1 METKARYL
9 WVGLFTLAVLAA
21 GFSFVY
27 WLNNNG
33 GLAKRAFYRIRF
45 EGSVSG
51 LQTGAAVQFNGIRV
65 GEVTAL
71 QLDPDDPSK
80 VTAMIG
86 ISTATPLRADTK
98 VGVDFQGL
106 MGTPAISLRGGTSAA
121 PLLQA
126 SETEP
131 PTLTADAAA
140 GQDLTQSA
148 RTALQHV
155 DKVVTDNA
163 DSLKSTIGNLKTFSD
178 ALARNSDRVDG
189 ILAGL
194 EHFAGGG
201 PADKPKPIY
210 DLTVAKPE
218 PAPGA
223 AKSRGSI
230 VVTDPTAVV
239 VLQTQRIL
247 ARSKDGE
254 ITQLGD
260 AQWSDTL
267 PKLIQEKIIQS
278 FENAGFLASVLPPVD
293 QVTANYRLLVDLR
306 SFAVVSN
313 PDPTAD
319 IEFSVKILAEDGHV
333 VGAKIFHAMV
343 PPKDMETAS
352 LVAAFNQA
360 FGQAAGELVA
370 WTTKAI
376 AS

>member
-9 WVGLFTLAVLAA
+9 WVGLFTLAVILA
-21 GFSFVY
+21 GFGFVY

-33 GLAKRAFYRIRF
+33 GLAKRAYYRIHF

-65 GEVTAL
+65 GEVTGL
-71 QLDPDDPSK
+71 RLDADDPSK
-80 VTAMIG
+80 VTATIG
-86 ISTATPLRADTK
+86 INTATPLRADTK

-106 MGTPAISLRGGTSAA
+106 MGTPAISLRGGSSSA

-131 PTLTADAAA
+131 PVLTADEAA

-163 DSLKSTIGNLKTFSD
+163 DSLKATISNLKTFSD

-201 PADKPKPIY
+201 PAEKPKPIY
-210 DLTVAKPE
+210 DLTVAKSE
-218 PAPGA
+218 PAPG
-223 AKSRGSI
+223 KMPTGSI
-230 VVTDPTAVV
+230 VVTDPTATV

-247 ARSKDGE
+247 ARSNDGQ

-306 SFAVVSN
+306 TFAIVSN
-313 PDPTAD
+313 PEPAAD
-319 IEFSVKILAEDGHV
+319 IEFSVKIVAEDGHV
-333 VGAKIFHAMV
+333 VGAKIFHASV
-343 PPKDMETAS
+343 PTKDMETPS

-360 FGQAAGELVA
+360 FGRAAGELVA
-370 WTTKAI
+370 WTTKTI

>member
-9 WVGLFTLAVLAA
+9 WVGLFTLAVFVA
-21 GFSFVY
+21 GFCFVY

-33 GLAKRAFYRIRF
+33 GLAKRAFYKIRF

-71 QLDPDDPSK
+71 HLDSDDPSK

-86 ISTATPLRADTK
+86 IGTGTPLRADTK
-98 VGVDFQGL
+98 VSVDFQGL
-106 MGTPAISLRGGTSAA
+106 MGTPAISLRGGTPDAQ
-121 PLLQA
+121 LLVP
-126 SETEP
+126 SESDP

-148 RTALQHV
+148 RIALQHV

-163 DSLKSTIGNLKTFSD
+163 DSLKATISNLKTFSD

-194 EHFAGGG
+194 EHFVGGG

-210 DLTVAKPE
+210 DLTVAKNE
-218 PAPGA
+218 QAPGKMPA
-223 AKSRGSI
+223 GSI
-230 VVTDPTAVV
+230 VVTDPTATV

-247 ARSKDGE
+247 ARSNDGQ

-260 AQWSDTL
+260 AQWSDSL

-278 FENAGFLASVLPPVD
+278 FENAGFLASIMPPVD

-306 SFAVVSN
+306 TFAIVSN
-313 PDPTAD
+313 PDPSAD
-319 IEFSVKILAEDGHV
+319 IEFSIKIIAEDGHI
-333 VGAKIFHAMV
+333 VGAKIFQATA
-343 PPKDMETAS
+343 PAKDMETPS

-370 WTTKAI
+370 WTAKTI
-376 AS
+376 AT

>member
-9 WVGLFTLAVLAA
+9 WVGLFTLAVIIG
-21 GFSFVY
+21 GFGFVY

-33 GLAKRAFYRIRF
+33 GLEKRAFYKIRF

-51 LQTGAAVQFNGIRV
+51 LQTGAAVQFNGIRA
-65 GEVTAL
+65 GEVTSL
-71 QLDPDDPSK
+71 RLDPDDPAK
-80 VTAMIG
+80 VTATIAIAAG
-86 ISTATPLRADTK
+86 TPVRADTK

-106 MGTPAISLRGGTSAA
+106 MGTPAISLRGGTPTA
-121 PLLQA
+121 PLLQP

-163 DSLKSTIGNLKTFSD
+163 DGLKSTISNLKTFSD

-210 DLTVAKPE
+210 DLM
-218 PAPGA
+218 A
-223 AKSRGSI
+223 AKAEPVPSSAKAPGSI

-247 ARSKDGE
+247 ARSKEGE

-260 AQWSDTL
+260 AQWSDSL
-267 PKLIQEKIIQS
+267 PKLIQEKIIQT

-293 QVTANYRLLVDLR
+293 QVTPNYRLLVDLR

-313 PDPTAD
+313 PEPAAD
-319 IEFSVKILAEDGHV
+319 IEFSVKILAEDGHI
-333 VGAKIFHAMV
+333 VGAKIFHAAV
-343 PPKDMETAS
+343 PTKDMETPS